1 MARPT
6 NKLSVKFTEKGD
18 LKPGLYGDG
27 GGLYLQVSDFKTKA
41 WVFRFM
47 MAGRAR
53 KMGLGDFDLV
63 SLKEARKK
71 RDAAYSLVVDGVDPI
86 DDRQTRKAAQI
97 AESTKALTF
106 KECAEGYIAAHK
118 AGWKSAKH
126 AGQWEATLATYAYPV
141 IGSLPV
147 QMIET
152 AHVMKILTQ
161 KVGEEKQEF
170 WTGKTETASR
180 VRGRIEKVLDR
191 AKALKLRNGENPAAW
206 RGHLDQLL
214 PAKSQVSPVEN
225 HPALP
230 YAELP
235 EFMAKLRAKEGVSAR
250 ALEFTILTVAR
261 TGDTI
266 GATRQEINKA
276 EKLWTVPAGRVK
288 GKRGARKRDHVV
300 PLTDQALA
308 ALDSVPA
315 EGSFI
320 FPGGKE
326 GAGLS
331 NAAMSELLKGMGY
344 APDYATVHGFRS
356 TFKDWAGDLT
366 AYPNEMSE
374 IAMAHTV
381 DDKVEA
387 AYRRSDMRE
396 RRRRMMA
403 DWAAYCESPVS
414 TKTGNVIS
422 MRAAQ

>member
-1 MARPT
+1 MGRAT
-6 NKLSVKFTEKGD
+6 NKLSVKFVEKD
-18 LKPGLYGDG
+18 KLKPGLYGDG
-27 GGLYLQVSDFKTKA
+27 GGLYLQVSDRQTKA

-47 MAGRAR
+47 IAGRAR

-63 SLKEARKK
+63 SLKDARKK
-71 RDAAYSLVVDGVDPI
+71 RDAAYGLVVDGVDPI
-86 DDRQTRKAAQI
+86 ADRRARKVAQV
-97 AESTKALTF
+97 AETAKALTF
-106 KECAEGYIAAHK
+106 KQCAEGYIAAHK

-126 AGQWEATLATYAYPV
+126 AGQWEATLETYAYPV
-141 IGSLPV
+141 IGNLPV
-147 QMIET
+147 QLIET
-152 AHVMKILTQ
+152 AHVIKIIEPIW
-161 KVGEEKQEF
+161 KD
-170 WTGKTETASR
+170 KTETASR
-180 VRGRIEKVLDR
+180 VRGRIEKILDR
-191 AKALKLRNGENPAAW
+191 AKALKLRGGENPAAW

-266 GATRQEINKA
+266 GATRREINKT
-276 EKLWTVPAGRVK
+276 EKLWTVPAARVK
-288 GKRGARKRDHVV
+288 GKKGARKRDHVV
-300 PLTDQALA
+300 PLTKQALA
-308 ALDSVPA
+308 ALDAVPV
-315 EGSFI
+315 EGSYL

-344 APDYATVHGFRS
+344 SPEYATVHGFRS
-356 TFKDWAGDLT
+356 TFKDWCGDMT

-374 IAMAHTV
+374 MAMAHTV

-396 RRRRMMA
+396 KRRRLMA
-403 DWAAYCESPVS
+403 DWAAFCVS
-414 TKTGNVIS
+414 NRRAPTGDKIVPI
-422 MRAAQ
+422 RAAQ

>member
-1 MARPT
+1 MSRAT
-6 NKLSVKFTEKGD
+6 NRLAVKFTEKD
-18 LKPGLYGDG
+18 NLKPGLYHDG
-27 GGLYLQVSDFKTKA
+27 GGLYLQVSDRQTKA
-41 WVFRFM
+41 WVYRFM

-71 RDAAYSLVVDGVDPI
+71 RDAAYGLVIDGVDPI
-86 DDRQTRKAAQI
+86 EDRQTRKAAQI
-97 AESTKALTF
+97 AETAKTLTF
-106 KECAEGYIAAHK
+106 KECAEGFITAHR
-118 AGWKSAKH
+118 AGWKSTKH
-126 AGQWEATLATYAYPV
+126 ADQWTATLETYAYPV
-141 IGSLPV
+141 IGKMQV

-152 AHVMKILTQ
+152 AHVMKIIEPIW
-161 KVGEEKQEF
+161 KD
-170 WTGKTETASR
+170 KTETASR
-180 VRGRIEKVLDR
+180 VRGRIEKILDR
-191 AKALKLRNGENPAAW
+191 AKALKLRSGENPAAW

-235 EFMAKLRAKEGVSAR
+235 EFMAKLRAKAGVSAR

-266 GATRQEINKA
+266 GATRREINKSD
-276 EKLWTVPAGRVK
+276 KLWTVPAARMK
-288 GKRGARKRDHVV
+288 GKKGARKRDHVV
-300 PLTDQALA
+300 PLTKQALA
-308 ALDSVPA
+308 VLAEVPV
-315 EGSFI
+315 EGSYI
-320 FPGGKE
+320 FPGGQE

-344 APDYATVHGFRS
+344 SPDYATVHGFRS

-366 AYPNEMSE
+366 SYSNEMSE
-374 IAMAHTV
+374 LAMAHTV

-396 RRRRMMA
+396 RRRRMMD
-403 DWAAYCESPVS
+403 DWAAYCDG
-414 TKTGNVIS
+414 KTVGGDNVVKIGA
-422 MRAAQ
+422 RP